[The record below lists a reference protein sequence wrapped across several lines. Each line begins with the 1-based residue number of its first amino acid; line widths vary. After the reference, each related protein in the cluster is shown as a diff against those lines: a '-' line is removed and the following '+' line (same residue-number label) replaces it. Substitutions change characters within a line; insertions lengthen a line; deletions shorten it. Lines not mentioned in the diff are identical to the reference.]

1 MVVAYLRNFGVLPA
15 NFWTDHA
22 VAIGSMLHMGIMS
35 LRIISHYNR
44 LKRDNEQ
51 AQRQAAEFMR
61 LPNARMESLV
71 QMRTR
76 ELHEELRRRE
86 TLEQELRV
94 SLNQEQRM
102 REEQGDFV
110 AMVSPHEFRTP
121 LAIIATSA
129 QQLGRQLDAPA
140 EKSQRR
146 CQNIRDAVGRLL
158 GLVDDYLTHDRM
170 AVSRPAARFATC
182 VAAGA
187 AGRLPR
193 WAHSVRTTAQ
203 HRSLLV

>member
-1 MVVAYLRNFGVLPA
+1 
-15 NFWTDHA
+15 
-22 VAIGSMLHMGIMS
+22 
-35 LRIISHYNR
+35 
-44 LKRDNEQ
+44 
-51 AQRQAAEFMR
+51 MR
-61 LPNARMESLV
+61 LPNARLESLV
-71 QMRTR
+71 QM
-76 ELHEELRRRE
+76 LHEELRRRE

-110 AMVSPHEFRTP
+110 AMVSHEFRTP

-140 EKSQRR
+140 EKSLRR